1 MKKICVVLVLAI
13 VVCAGALTPSAQAR
27 KKRIAIM
34 DFDYATVHSSSAAI
48 FGQDIDIGKGIS
60 DLLVNYLV
68 KSSLLPKAKV
78 NPSETARPC

>member
-1 MKKICVVLVLAI
+1 
-13 VVCAGALTPSAQAR
+13 
-27 KKRIAIM
+27 M

-68 KSSLLPKAKV
+68 KSSPLPKAKV